1 MKIGRNLL
9 PMKAVIPVSHMF
21 ESQDS
26 VYQRKVDRLPP
37 CQLFQEVEAHLS
49 F

>member
-1 MKIGRNLL
+1 MILGKNQL
-9 PMKAVIPVSHMF
+9 PMKAVIPVSQMF
-21 ESQDS
+21 EFQDS

-37 CQLFQEVEAHLS
+37 CQLSREVEAHLN